1 MTCPNCHGNNVELI
15 SHVEIEVDY
24 CRMEE
29 YLCHD
34 CDCECTSHYI
44 GEKEFFDEH
53 FMKIGKHKS
62 KSGCCG
68 NPKIMC
74 GNCGTVFSEKKKE
87 EQ

>member
-34 CDCECTSHYI
+34 CDCEWDWTF
-44 GEKEFFDEH
+44 KRQFFH
-53 FMKIGKHKS
+53 WRRKIRA
-62 KSGCCG
+62 
-68 NPKIMC
+68 PKWVTID
-74 GNCGTVFSEKKKE
+74 
-87 EQ
+87 